1 MASPTHQAVPS
12 ASVYVWDFLVKR
24 SQMWEM
30 SGGGGGGAQT
40 VGSFGELW
48 QAALHGE
55 PVGWAVYASV
65 LWTVWLLLQVRW
77 RALALA
83 LAGGRPLPPLQ
94 HRAAA
99 SSLRT
104 FLYAQTSVLL
114 WVANINPQEFR
125 SWQDVYFFCGERYQ
139 HCTANFRWN
148 ASGWAQAL
156 VLWNFVLCC
165 AMLLQKF
172 IVVWGLGGL
181 MPGKC
186 CVWEEV
192 VTRESFISIAW
203 RLVPYW
209 MNQWEQ
215 QWGAECSSML
225 FELPHFALELLVVLP
240 CVQASRGQGAGWGV
254 DRSRE
259 TGLLRAARLIAACRT
274 ILCGRLRVM
283 AQPHVREPPARQPVG
298 LGQPA
303 AAGAAAAAGDAA
315 AAAPEMPAADDG
327 AGGGGW
333 VPDVMRCRWR
343 HDPQQRRLLPRLRAN
358 TRAMALAVLV
368 LAVAATNSLVV
379 PLALERSPAYSERAD
394 RLLRFSK
401 ELSFLVTTGRQAD
414 TALWYQRLTAAAS
427 AAAQQQA
434 ASNGGP
440 AAAKL
445 PWAATFLFGKVNN
458 TTAEGMVNVAQP
470 AAGDQGAGSGGIS
483 GVAGGAAFLA
493 AALEGSSNSSRLDAK
508 LALWSTLWQPLLP
521 QHWLRA
527 VLAAD
532 ASDLADLDPAYLSA
546 LQYADH
552 AESASLSAALHA
564 AANDPA
570 ACKAAAAALQ
580 RHHEGAALG
589 GQLPAGA
596 SGGDATVQ
604 LMLMSAMVAGVD
616 AKQGPLHLRYSPAVG
631 AAGQPGA
638 SPEAVALADDLR
650 WLRGQQRLYAGKAR
664 LPAGAAAASPNTTWL
679 QQQVQAPLYRLLHKH
694 CLELTRM
701 RSTDHH
707 RLIPLVEVSLAIMR
721 LSCERFFSLLAV
733 YLSFLVF
740 RDPPPLAQRVARG
753 IAAITSTFQLLVLYS
768 FPAICWAYGAGPLF
782 SSFVSLVF
790 WTGPLVRSVER
801 VRGTA
806 TSVQPREWHAATSS
820 ELERMDGQCAI
831 CWGDMP
837 TSAGGGG
844 GGSRPGSAGG
854 AAAPPAVTGSDDA
867 AVAADP
873 AAAAAAGLQQPPAG
887 PPAASA
893 SRPGLPEAG
902 GGGGGSPGV
911 NVRAASL
918 PCGHAFH
925 RDCLQQWLQQCYAQG
940 RGATCPMCQA
950 SVPLRAP
957 AAAGAGEEDA
967 AAAAAAEAAADAAA
981 DGIPGLLALVRHL
994 QDDFRARFE
1003 PMLDAAAAGAGGAQA
1018 VWPPPEA
1025 VLDPPAAAQ
1034 QQQQHQQ
1041 QGPQPEQPAEVRE
1054 LVQQAAEA
1062 GLRDEDA
1069 AAPAVGGSRVAA
1081 HPILADWGEG
1091 EEAAAAS
1098 SAAGGQQPAA
1108 LGSLR
1113 LAHPPQ
1119 PPPPPP
1125 PQQQQTPV
1133 VLVGGDAMPGAVP
1146 GQPGVE
1152 PRRRGFLGRIMRLRR
1167 RARGGG

>member
-12 ASVYVWDFLVKR
+12 ASAYVWDFLVKR

-30 SGGGGGGAQT
+30 SGGGGGAQT

-77 RALALA
+77 RSLALA

-125 SWQDVYFFCGERYQ
+125 SWEDVYFFCGERYQ

-181 MPGKC
+181 MPG
-186 CVWEEV
+186 EEV

-240 CVQASRGQGAGWGV
+240 CVQ
-254 DRSRE
+254 
-259 TGLLRAARLIAACRT
+259 

-315 AAAPEMPAADDG
+315 AAAPEMPADDDG

-358 TRAMALAVLV
+358 TRAMALAMLV

-458 TTAEGMVNVAQP
+458 TTAESTVDVAQP
-470 AAGDQGAGSGGIS
+470 AAGDQGAGRGSIS

-532 ASDLADLDPAYLSA
+532 ASDLADLNPAYLSA

-631 AAGQPGA
+631 AAGHPGA
-638 SPEAVALADDLR
+638 SPEAVALAGDLR

-753 IAAITSTFQLLVLYS
+753 IAAITSAFQLLVLYS

-837 TSAGGGG
+837 TSAGGGA

-854 AAAPPAVTGSDDA
+854 AAAPPAVAGLADA

-887 PPAASA
+887 PPAASP
-893 SRPGLPEAG
+893 SRPSLPEAG
-902 GGGGGSPGV
+902 GGGGGGPGV
-911 NVRAASL
+911 NARAASL

-950 SVPLRAP
+950 SVPLRVRYRMPWHRHSPPQQAP
-957 AAAGAGEEDA
+957 AAAGPGEEDA
-967 AAAAAAEAAADAAA
+967 AAAAAAEAAA

-1025 VLDPPAAAQ
+1025 VLDPPAAQQRQ
-1034 QQQQHQQ
+1034 QQQQVPQPLQPLPHPIQQ
-1041 QGPQPEQPAEVRE
+1041 QQQQQPEQPAEVRE
-1054 LVQQAAEA
+1054 QAQQAVEA
-1062 GLRDEDA
+1062 GPRDEDA

-1081 HPILADWGEG
+1081 HPILVDLGEG
-1091 EEAAAAS
+1091 EEAAAAG
-1098 SAAGGQQPAA
+1098 SAAGGQQHAA

-1113 LAHPPQ
+1113 LAQPPQ

-1125 PQQQQTPV
+1125 PPQQQHTPV
-1133 VLVGGDAMPGAVP
+1133 VLVGGDAVPGAVP
-1146 GQPGVE
+1146 GQPGGE
-1152 PRRRGFLGRIMRLRR
+1152 PRRRGFIGRILRLRR
-1167 RARGGG
+1167 RARGAG